1 MFDLFSS
8 FDYTVL
14 HAIRE
19 HLQCSF
25 LDVVMPV
32 VSFLADAGWFW
43 ILCAIVCL
51 CFRSTRKMGITV
63 GLALLLGVILGNAV
77 LKNLFDRIRPYAV
90 EGYEAIRE
98 ALLIRELTD
107 GSFPSGHTTA
117 SFAAALS
124 FTFYRRDF
132 GIAAFVLA
140 FLIAFSR
147 LYLFVHYPTDIFAGI
162 LVGLFC
168 AALAYCIVATVAR
181 TVKDKKLRSSEKSS

>member
-8 FDYTVL
+8 FDYSVL
-14 HAIRE
+14 NAIRDT
-19 HLQCSF
+19 LQCEF
-25 LDVVMPV
+25 LDFLMPI
-32 VSFLADAGWFW
+32 VSFLADIGWFW
-43 ILCAIVCL
+43 IVCAIVCL
-51 CFRSTRKMGITV
+51 IFRPTRKMGLTMGI
-63 GLALLLGVILGNAV
+63 ALLLGVILGNAL

-98 ALLIRELTD
+98 ALLVSELSD

-124 FTFYRRDF
+124 IFFYRRDF

-140 FLIAFSR
+140 ALIAFSR

-162 LVGLFC
+162 IVGLLC
-168 AALAYCIVATVAR
+168 AVLSYFIVNAVWRAFE
-181 TVKDKKLRSSEKSS
+181 KKHAVDIK